1 MPPLT
6 SLLCITE
13 TLQELQM
20 LSRPL
25 STLNVMSRVPQIVS
39 RKKKRIFYGQADRKG
54 VGVSPAGP
62 DRLSDQ
68 GHHELS
74 RKSDENKSS

>member
-1 MPPLT
+1 
-6 SLLCITE
+6 
-13 TLQELQM
+13 
-20 LSRPL
+20 
-25 STLNVMSRVPQIVS
+25 MSRVPQIVS

-74 RKSDENKSS
+74 RKSDENKSFWPNQSAPSIYIMIETNER